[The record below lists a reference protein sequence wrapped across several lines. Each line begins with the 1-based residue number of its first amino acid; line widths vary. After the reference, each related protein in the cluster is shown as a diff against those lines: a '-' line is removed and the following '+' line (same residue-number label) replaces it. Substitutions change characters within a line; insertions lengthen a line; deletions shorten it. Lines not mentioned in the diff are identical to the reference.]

1 MGKLALLRAGWA
13 ASLLP
18 GARAAA
24 VEPCADDLGCSLNG
38 ACTSGACECDRGWLG
53 VSCELLDLLPADLSD
68 GYNHLLGHEN
78 DNESTSSWGATQL
91 KGEDGLYHTF
101 VGEMCASALHCSEG
115 GGSAAD

>member
-1 MGKLALLRAGWA
+1 MGKMALLRAGWA
-13 ASLLP
+13 APLLL
-18 GARAAA
+18 GVRAAA
-24 VEPCADDLGCSLNG
+24 AEPCADDLGCSLNG
-38 ACTSGACECDRGWLG
+38 ACTNGACECDSGWVG
-53 VSCELLDLLPADLSD
+53 DACELLDLLPADLSD

-115 GGSAAD
+115 GVCC